1 MLKRGRDTQRDKE
14 SKAKEYIGSEGKTD
28 RQEYREIEIQT
39 YSSYW
44 GRISA

>member
-1 MLKRGRDTQRDKE
+1 MLKRGRYTERDRE
-14 SKAKEYIGSEGKTD
+14 SKEKEYIGSEGKTD
-28 RQEYREIEIQT
+28 RQEYREIERQT